1 MSSIANRELSAFASL
16 EASVEPVAEVDA
28 AHRHFLVV
36 DDDPADQML
45 CRILLQ
51 QVDAERHIHC
61 VPSGAEAV
69 SYISAEKVDCVL
81 LDYHLLDGQADTY
94 IERIKAVS
102 PWVPIIMLSGTGS
115 EAKAALALRLGAA
128 DYLVKGRVTAQALQR
143 SITTAIIKAELSR
156 SLDMERRGLISAN
169 KELRKQRR
177 EIQSFY
183 HTVSHELK
191 TPITAIREFASLVND
206 GILGEVNEDQKDALD
221 TTISCCDR
229 LTRLVHDLF
238 DAARIET
245 GKLELHRSSVDMHE
259 LVEREVMIMQS
270 QARER
275 RISLVYAHDA
285 SVPVVDAD
293 PSRISQ
299 VVCNLIS
306 NAIKYTDIEG
316 KVTVSVAYDASLE
329 SVKVQVCDN
338 GFGISAEHAEF
349 IFDRLYQCN
358 DNDAREYSS
367 QNGMGIG
374 LYLCHQIVSLHS
386 GEISVESKMG
396 EGSTFVFSLPVAA

>member
-1 MSSIANRELSAFASL
+1 MDASDD
-16 EASVEPVAEVDA
+16 PVAEVDTA
-28 AHRHFLVV
+28 NQHFLVV

-45 CRILLQ
+45 CSILLQ
-51 QVDAERHIHC
+51 QVNPARQIHC
-61 VPSGAEAV
+61 VPSGVEAIA
-69 SYISAEKVDCVL
+69 YIAVQDVDCVL
-81 LDYHLLDGQADTY
+81 LDYHLLDGQADAY
-94 IERIKAVS
+94 IERIQAVN
-102 PWVPIIMLSGTGS
+102 PWVPIIMLSGAGS

-128 DYLVKGRVTAQALQR
+128 DYLVKDRVTAQALQR
-143 SITTAIIKAELSR
+143 SIVNAMTKAELSR
-156 SLDMERRGLISAN
+156 SLDAERRELITAN

-206 GILGEVNEDQKDALD
+206 GILGDVNEDQKDALD
-221 TTISCCDR
+221 TSISCCDR

-245 GKLELHRSSVDMHE
+245 GKLELHRSSVDIHD
-259 LVEREVMIMQS
+259 LVEREVKIMQS

-275 RISLVYAHDA
+275 RISLVYVHDTSA
-285 SVPVVDAD
+285 PVVDAD

-316 KVTVSVAYDASLE
+316 KVTVSVAYDASLGN
-329 SVKVQVCDN
+329 VKVQVSDN
-338 GFGISAEHAEF
+338 GYGISAEHAEF
-349 IFDRLYQCN
+349 IFDRLYQCET
-358 DNDAREYSS
+358 DDVEEGAS

-374 LYLCHQIVSLHS
+374 LYLCHQIVSLHG
-386 GEISVESKMG
+386 GEISVVSKKD
-396 EGSTFVFSLPVAA
+396 EGSTFVFSLPVTAVSPSLKKA